1 MLLAPPEV
9 DCDDPF
15 FFLGS
20 EEKSC
25 EQISRRNC
33 PPALPETNIAP
44 GNGWLEDDPF
54 LLGCLFSGTMLVSG
68 SVIKG
73 FFARGV
79 L

>member
-1 MLLAPPEV
+1 MNRFNDE
-9 DCDDPF
+9 
-15 FFLGS
+15 
-20 EEKSC
+20 
-25 EQISRRNC
+25 IT
-33 PPALPETNIAP
+33 LPETNIAP

-54 LLGCLFSGTMLVSG
+54 LLGCLFSGAMLVSG